1 MIRILHIVHAITKG
15 GGLCNMVMNYYRF
28 IDREKIQFDFLYF
41 RDSEDTFQQEIE
53 SLGGRCFKMSEP
65 SISNAF
71 IKERETFFKEHEG
84 EWNAIHCH
92 ALFASA
98 VFTKIAKQHKIPY
111 SFSHSHSA
119 AYGTGNVLKRFR
131 NSYFINK
138 SKALGDV
145 HLACSKDAALFMFGK
160 KELQSGRAIIVNNAI
175 DLDKYWFDID
185 KRKKMRA
192 ELSIDNKFVIG
203 HVGGFVPLKN
213 QSYLVDVFYNFQLNH
228 PDSVLLLIGGEGIAA
243 GSTKQLLIDKINQYE
258 ISDKVKLLGLRD
270 DVNALDQAMDV
281 FVLPSL
287 FEGLGIAL
295 VEAQASGLPC
305 IASPAVPHEAQIL
318 DSYTAMNDLEDIDS
332 WVKAIEASMNY
343 GISQRYVDCNK
354 FDGFNITKQCEK
366 LEEVYL
372 KTARKGEKQ

>member
-15 GGLCNMVMNYYRF
+15 GGLSNMVMNYYRF

-41 RDSEDTFQQEIE
+41 RDSEDTFQAEIE

-65 SISNAF
+65 SISAAYL
-71 IKERETFFKEHEG
+71 KEREVFFKEHEG

-98 VFTKIAKQHKIPY
+98 LFTKIAKQHNIPS

-119 AYGTGNVLKRFR
+119 AYGTGNLVKRLR
-131 NSYFINK
+131 NSYFIHK
-138 SKALGDV
+138 SKTLGDV
-145 HLACSKDAALFMFGK
+145 HLACSKDAALFMFG
-160 KELQSGRAIIVNNAI
+160 EEEIRSGRAIILNNAI
-175 DLDKYWFDID
+175 DLDKYWFDTE
-185 KRKKMRA
+185 KRKALRA
-192 ELSIDNKFVIG
+192 KLAIEDKFVIG

-213 QSYLVDVFYNFQLNH
+213 QLYLIDVFNNFQKKY

-243 GSTKQLLIDKINQYE
+243 GSTKKLLIDKINDYGICE
-258 ISDKVKLLGLRD
+258 KVKMLGLRD

-295 VEAQASGLPC
+295 IEAQASGLPC
-305 IASPAVPHEAQIL
+305 IASPAVPNEAQIL
-318 DSYTAMNDLEDIDS
+318 SSYIKMDNLDNIDS
-332 WVKAIEASMNY
+332 WVKTIETSFNY
-343 GISQRYVDCNK
+343 DISQRYVDRKK
-354 FDGFNITKQCEK
+354 FDDFNIRKQCKK
-366 LEEVYL
+366 LEDIYL
-372 KTARKGEKQ
+372 NV